1 MRHMRKLASIAVLA
15 GASAAA
21 IAASAFAAEYSM
33 TVNRD
38 RLINA
43 QNEPQN
49 WLMMNGDYGSMRYSK
64 LTQINR
70 DNVKNLRMVWALALG
85 GMQDV
90 GQNGPENEVNPLIDN
105 GFMYTTDGWGTVYK
119 IDARNPNKG
128 EFVWISDPGVRHEGN
143 VPRTRGIALWDD
155 LVIANLPDGRVIA
168 INRDSGEIVWDKQIA
183 KANEFGSKEKF
194 LTAPITAEGK
204 VLVANGAGDA
214 QTRGW
219 LAALDVKTGN
229 ELWRWYVVPKPGD
242 PGSETW
248 KDKTNAWKTGG
259 GGLWQTGSYDPVV
272 KAHGMGHRQP
282 GPDLRPAGAAGRQSL
297 HQFGGGARHRD
308 AASSPGISNTRRT
321 IRGTTTRTAF
331 TCLYDTTINGEN
343 RKVVGHFGRN
353 GFFYTLDRTNGSF
366 IKSGQ
371 YVNDLNW
378 TKGID
383 PKTGKP
389 LEYDPKLDVQQY
401 VTEARALRGDGM
413 KRACPTW
420 HGGVAHQP
428 VAYNPV
434 KKIAYGVG
442 IEGCFT
448 QNGAAVAYKSPEG
461 GIDTQKSEQAHLYQ
475 RSLLRLHHRLRHRQP
490 QSHREGR
497 HRHRDPFGRARD
509 RRRRGVHRAAG
520 RLGDR
525 LSRRNAGGAVALQ
538 RRHPAQGRARH
549 LRDRTQ
555 AIPGG
560 ADERPPSASGEIRQA
575 GKLELPLRVRTELIA
590 GTKLVA
596 RGQRCGAPLPGS
608 RHPRTSYFA
617 KSLQASTSDPQ

>member
-1 MRHMRKLASIAVLA
+1 MRHIRKLSGIAVLA

-64 LTQINR
+64 LTQFNR

-128 EFVWISDPGVRHEGN
+128 EFVWISDSGVRHEGN

-168 INRDSGEIVWDKQIA
+168 INRDSGEIVWDKQVA

-259 GGLWQTGSYDPVV
+259 GGLWQTGSYDPSSKLTVWGTGNPVPIYDPQARPGDNLYTNSAVALGYREWQARLVFPVHAERFVGLRRERHSPVV
-272 KAHGMGHRQP
+272 RHHDQRREPQGRGPLRTQRILLHARSHQRQLHQERAIRQRLELDQGHRSQDRQAAGIRSEARRSAIRHRSP
-282 GPDLRPAGAAGRQSL
+282 CVARRRDEARLPDLA
-297 HQFGGGARHRD
+297 
-308 AASSPGISNTRRT
+308 
-321 IRGTTTRTAF
+321 
-331 TCLYDTTINGEN
+331 
-343 RKVVGHFGRN
+343 
-353 GFFYTLDRTNGSF
+353 
-366 IKSGQ
+366 
-371 YVNDLNW
+371 
-378 TKGID
+378 
-383 PKTGKP
+383 
-389 LEYDPKLDVQQY
+389 
-401 VTEARALRGDGM
+401 
-413 KRACPTW
+413 
-420 HGGVAHQP
+420 
-428 VAYNPV
+428 
-434 KKIAYGVG
+434 
-442 IEGCFT
+442 
-448 QNGAAVAYKSPEG
+448 
-461 GIDTQKSEQAHLYQ
+461 
-475 RSLLRLHHRLRHRQP
+475 
-490 QSHREGR
+490 
-497 HRHRDPFGRARD
+497 
-509 RRRRGVHRAAG
+509 RRRRAP
-520 RLGDR
+520 
-525 LSRRNAGGAVALQ
+525 AGGL
-538 RRHPAQGRARH
+538 
-549 LRDRTQ
+549 
-555 AIPGG
+555 
-560 ADERPPSASGEIRQA
+560 
-575 GKLELPLRVRTELIA
+575 
-590 GTKLVA
+590 
-596 RGQRCGAPLPGS
+596 
-608 RHPRTSYFA
+608 
-617 KSLQASTSDPQ
+617 